1 MAPIRLNILLR
12 EMDVPAMRRDI
23 SKPENVRWLLR
34 NIRIRNL
41 DNPSI
46 GEAVM
51 LLQREVDKLQ

>member
-1 MAPIRLNILLR
+1 
-12 EMDVPAMRRDI
+12 MDVPAMRRDI

-34 NIRIRNL
+34 NLRIRNL

-46 GEAVM
+46 GEAIA